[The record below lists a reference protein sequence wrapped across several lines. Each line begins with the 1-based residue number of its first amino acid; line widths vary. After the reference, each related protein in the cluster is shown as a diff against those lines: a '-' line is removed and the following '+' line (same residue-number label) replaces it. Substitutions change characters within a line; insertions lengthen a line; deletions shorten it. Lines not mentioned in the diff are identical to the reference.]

1 MRTVLAYLRPL
12 AGRMAACFG
21 IKLTGTLMDL
31 AIPWI
36 LAHLLDEV
44 VPTGSRA
51 AILLWGLAMALCAL
65 VAWLGNVIANRRASA
80 ISRDATRRIRHDL
93 YRKVG
98 ELSSRQLDQLTI
110 PSLISRLTSDT
121 YNVNQTL
128 GRIQRLGVRAP
139 LLLLGGI
146 FVTLLLDW
154 RLSLVLLATL
164 PFLALAIRLISA
176 RGLRRYT
183 LVQRQLDAMV
193 RTVRDDL
200 TGIRV
205 IRALGKADLESERF
219 RHDSATLSRSQV
231 RADAIMAAMDPMM
244 QLILNLGLTAV
255 ILCGAHWVS
264 QGVTRPGSII
274 AFLTYFTIILN
285 AMMSINKMFVMLT
298 QASASASRIEEVLK
312 LPPETH
318 TPANPETPLPSA
330 TPLPHLAFSHV
341 SFAYSHPERGHTLHD
356 LSLELAHGQTLGVIG
371 TTGSGKTTLIQL
383 LQRLYPLD
391 EGSITLDGQPL
402 DSFDEHTL
410 RQHFGVAFQSDAFF
424 AGTIRDNIDL
434 GRNLPQHDLELAA
447 RTAQAEDFIRATPE
461 GYDHPVH
468 AKAANLSGGQRQRL
482 LIARALAA
490 HPPILILDDASSAL
504 DYRTDAALRAAIR
517 QNYPDTTVILIA
529 QRVSSV
535 RHADLIHVLDH
546 GRAAGLGTHQQLL
559 RDCPLYAQLDAIQTG
574 DQPHETA

>member
-1 MRTVLAYLRPL
+1 MRTVLSYLRPL
-12 AGRMAACFG
+12 AGRMAVCFG

-31 AIPWI
+31 ALPWI

-44 VPTGSRA
+44 VPTGSRG
-51 AILLWGLAMALCAL
+51 AILLWGVAMALCAL
-65 VAWLGNVIANRRASA
+65 VAWLGNVVANRRASG

-98 ELSSRQLDQLTI
+98 ELSSRQLDHLTI
-110 PSLISRLTSDT
+110 PSLISRLTTDT
-121 YNVNQTL
+121 YHINQTL

-146 FVTLLLDW
+146 LVTLLLDW

-183 LVQRQLDAMV
+183 QVQRLLDAMV

-205 IRALGKADLESERF
+205 IRALGKADLECGRF
-219 RHDSATLSRSQV
+219 RRDSEALSRSQI
-231 RADAIMAAMDPMM
+231 RADSIMAAMDPTM

-285 AMMSINKMFVMLT
+285 AMMSINKMFVMMT
-298 QASASASRIEEVLK
+298 QASASASRIEEVLA
-312 LPPETH
+312 LPTETH
-318 TPANPETPLPSA
+318 AAPPGQTLPAETPP
-330 TPLPHLAFSHV
+330 PHLAFSHV
-341 SFAYSHPERGHTLHD
+341 SFAYSNPERGHALHD
-356 LSLELAHGQTLGVIG
+356 LSLKLAHGQTLGIIG
-371 TTGSGKTTLIQL
+371 TTGSGKTTVIQL

-391 EGSITLDGQPL
+391 QGIITLDGQPL
-402 DSFDEHTL
+402 EALDEPTL
-410 RQHFGVAFQSDAFF
+410 RQHFGVVFQSDAFF

-434 GRNLPQHDLELAA
+434 GRGLPTHDLELAA
-447 RTAQAEDFIRATPE
+447 RTAQAEDFILATPE

-535 RHADLIHVLDH
+535 RHADLILVLDH
-546 GRAAGLGTHQQLL
+546 GRTAGLGSHTQLL
-559 RDCPLYAQLDAIQTG
+559 RDCPLYAQLNAIQTG